1 MLSQNTRKNIFVTE
15 ELKQDETDR
24 TYEMFTLE
32 DQSNKLTQM
41 QVLLNNVPGTWC

>member
-1 MLSQNTRKNIFVTE
+1 MPSQNTRKKMFVTE

-32 DQSNKLTQM
+32 DQLELFSRTYLTL
-41 QVLLNNVPGTWC
+41 VKRSP